1 MALFTRNNLASFA
14 LMASISLLVGI
25 NESLA
30 LSEGS
35 NIKQE
40 AVSYWMDNGCN
51 FPPRTFY
58 NGDKFDV
65 CDRPYRAGER
75 LSGLC
80 RFFYEVSKDLCYAAL
95 GESEDAQ
102 MLEMLDSYILVLDNS
117 RLCHI
122 FLSMDR
128 EGIMPEVNDL
138 TKSWYKKARTILTTE
153 RSCTAVCDST
163 GMHPLCVAI
172 FVSFEYIRDVQPP
185 LYGDLFKNRDKDD
198 YHDYDYTYDDTE
210 DRPLN
215 DEQADNT
222 TTVTSLPG
230 TIEDF
235 NNATSIDDFN
245 NATSAVNLTSGWVN
259 NTDTTTTGYEDIT
272 ETPTTKEDVIEDVF
286 ELVDY
291 EDVKDEYGT
300 QRTATTQE
308 IGTSSL
314 LQDVDMIGAK
324 NGNGTNDGSTPL
336 LPTTPTIIANESSS
350 FPGQQNGSFP
360 VYTGNKNKGDAHHRQ
375 GAGLPDLDDLKKE
388 EQMNYYAVLLGCSGL
403 LIATL
408 LYVIYKNKRAIAMLI
423 ATGRREYRSAPRPK
437 KTDGYQRLGQ
447 QDIA

>member
-80 RFFYEVSKDLCYAAL
+80 RFFYEVSKDLCYAAS

-128 EGIMPEVNDL
+128 EGIMPDVNDL
-138 TKSWYKKARTILTTE
+138 TKSWYKKIPTLPSPLPNSAADSNTSEPTSKRAR
-153 RSCTAVCDST
+153 
-163 GMHPLCVAI
+163 
-172 FVSFEYIRDVQPP
+172 RDRFQHFRAQFQTCRGRVFQTSR
-185 LYGDLFKNRDKDD
+185 GRFQHFRAQFQTSRGRVFQISRGRFQHFRAHFQTFRD
-198 YHDYDYTYDDTE
+198 
-210 DRPLN
+210 R
-215 DEQADNT
+215 
-222 TTVTSLPG
+222 
-230 TIEDF
+230 
-235 NNATSIDDFN
+235 
-245 NATSAVNLTSGWVN
+245 
-259 NTDTTTTGYEDIT
+259 
-272 ETPTTKEDVIEDVF
+272 VF
-286 ELVDY
+286 QTCRGRFQHFRAHFQTCRGRVFQ
-291 EDVKDEYGT
+291 T
-300 QRTATTQE
+300 CR
-308 IGTSSL
+308 
-314 LQDVDMIGAK
+314 
-324 NGNGTNDGSTPL
+324 
-336 LPTTPTIIANESSS
+336 
-350 FPGQQNGSFP
+350 GSFQ
-360 VYTGNKNKGDAHHRQ
+360 HF
-375 GAGLPDLDDLKKE
+375 
-388 EQMNYYAVLLGCSGL
+388 
-403 LIATL
+403 
-408 LYVIYKNKRAIAMLI
+408 
-423 ATGRREYRSAPRPK
+423 
-437 KTDGYQRLGQ
+437 
-447 QDIA
+447 

>member
-1 MALFTRNNLASFA
+1 MALFTAKKLSFFA
-14 LMASISLLVGI
+14 LIASIILVVSI
-25 NESLA
+25 NHSSA

-40 AVSYWMDNGCN
+40 AVSYWVDNGCN

-58 NGDKFDV
+58 NSDKLDV
-65 CDRPYRAGER
+65 CDRPYRVGER

-80 RFFYEVSKDLCYAAL
+80 RFFYEVSKDLCYAAS

-102 MLEMLDSYILVLDNS
+102 MLEMLDSYILVLDNK

-128 EGIMPEVNDL
+128 GGVIPEVNDL
-138 TKSWYKKARTILTTE
+138 TRSWYKKARNIVTTE
-153 RSCTAVCDST
+153 RSCTAVCDSA

-185 LYGDLFKNRDKDD
+185 LYGDLFRNRDKDD
-198 YHDYDYTYDDTE
+198 YYDYDYTYDDNE
-210 DRPLN
+210 DQPINN
-215 DEQADNT
+215 DGEADIT
-222 TTVTSLPG
+222 TTGTSDKLDD
-230 TIEDF
+230 IS
-235 NNATSIDDFN
+235 NATL
-245 NATSAVNLTSGWVN
+245 AANLTFDQVN
-259 NTDTTTTGYEDIT
+259 NTGSTTPLYETRLVDGVN
-272 ETPTTKEDVIEDVF
+272 ETSTAKEDVIEDVF

-300 QRTATTQE
+300 ERTSTTQ
-308 IGTSSL
+308 GVSTTSP
-314 LQDVDMIGAK
+314 LQDVDKMEVK
-324 NGNGTNDGSTPL
+324 DGNATKGGPTPL
-336 LPTTPTIIANESSS
+336 QSSTTPTIITNESSPL
-350 FPGQQNGSFP
+350 PGQQNGSFP
-360 VYTGNKNKGDAHHRQ
+360 VYTGNKNKGDTHGHRQ

-423 ATGRREYRSAPRPK
+423 ATGRKEYRSAPRPK